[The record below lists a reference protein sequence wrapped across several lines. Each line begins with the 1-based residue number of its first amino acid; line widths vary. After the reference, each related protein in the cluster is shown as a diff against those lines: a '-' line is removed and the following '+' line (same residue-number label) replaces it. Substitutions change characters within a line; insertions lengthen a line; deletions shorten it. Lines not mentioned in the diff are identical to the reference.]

1 MENFEQA
8 IRLINKGD
16 FLASVDLEHA
26 YYSVKVADEQQRFL
40 CFTWQGVTYQFT
52 CLPNGISE
60 GPRLFTKLMKPVFA
74 TLRKEGYTITS
85 FIDDTLICSNSYS
98 GCLKVIQATIS
109 LLQRL
114 GFCVN
119 VEKSVLT
126 PTQCIE
132 YLGNVINTKFMTV
145 SLPERRL
152 IKIRQGCARLLSL
165 DVTSIGEVAR
175 VIGLLVAAIPAVE
188 LGKLHYRKLEVGK
201 IAALKQAHGNFDR
214 KLNITADMK
223 LDLSWWLANVD
234 RHHRH
239 IFRSGTDIDLF
250 TDASSLG
257 WGGHLGCQ
265 TTSGTWSLGEKE
277 LHINFLELKAI
288 LFSMQAFAHELGSR
302 HISFL

>member
-1 MENFEQA
+1 MDIVEHCHLDIDVAGLHSLFLSDLEYRFNTLQQEIISGEINKLLNLKVITVTERQTQQVISPIFLREKKNGDFRLVLNLERLNTHIPYKHFKMENFEQA

-98 GCLKVIQATIS
+98 GCLKAIQATIS

-132 YLGNVINTKFMTV
+132 YLGNVINTKF
-145 SLPERRL
+145 
-152 IKIRQGCARLLSL
+152 
-165 DVTSIGEVAR
+165 
-175 VIGLLVAAIPAVE
+175 
-188 LGKLHYRKLEVGK
+188 
-201 IAALKQAHGNFDR
+201 
-214 KLNITADMK
+214 
-223 LDLSWWLANVD
+223 
-234 RHHRH
+234 
-239 IFRSGTDIDLF
+239 
-250 TDASSLG
+250 
-257 WGGHLGCQ
+257 
-265 TTSGTWSLGEKE
+265 
-277 LHINFLELKAI
+277 INA
-288 LFSMQAFAHELGSR
+288 
-302 HISFL
+302 